1 MNTKVVKNPLG
12 YYELETR
19 PTQEELKA
27 YYADKYYQSAQG
39 SYEIA
44 YSDAEKAYFRNK
56 IAQKLIAANPHLDL
70 PSGRAPRFLDV
81 GAGEGWALAYFSE
94 QGWDCVG
101 LDYSCFACA
110 SQNLDIAGTMQVG
123 DIYENMAALIGAGER
138 FDLILLDNVLEH
150 VLDPMALLLELRALL
165 QPGGVL
171 LVEVPNDFSR
181 LQQYLLDHEHI
192 DRPFWVVAPDH
203 ISYFGPE
210 GLAALSREAGWEV
223 RDLISDYPIDFGL
236 INPLTNYVMDR
247 SLGKPCHRARIEAE
261 NLFHAISPEKT
272 VALYRALADLGLGR
286 DLTAVL
292 VPKK

>member
-1 MNTKVVKNPLG
+1 MSTKVVKNPLG

-70 PSGRAPRFLDV
+70 SSARAPRFLDV

-94 QGWDCVG
+94 QRWDCVG
-101 LDYSCFACA
+101 LDYSSFACA
-110 SQNLDIAGTMQVG
+110 SQNPDIAGTMQVG
-123 DIYENMAALIGAGER
+123 DVYENMAALIGAGER

-150 VLDPMALLLELRALL
+150 VLDPLALLVELRSLL
-165 QPGGVL
+165 QTGGVL

-192 DRPFWVVAPDH
+192 DRLFWVVAPDH

-210 GLAALSREAGWEV
+210 GLTALSREAGWEV
-223 RDLISDYPIDFGL
+223 RDLISDYPIDLGL

-272 VALYRALADLGLGR
+272 VGLYRALADLGLGR
-286 DLTAVL
+286 DLTVVL